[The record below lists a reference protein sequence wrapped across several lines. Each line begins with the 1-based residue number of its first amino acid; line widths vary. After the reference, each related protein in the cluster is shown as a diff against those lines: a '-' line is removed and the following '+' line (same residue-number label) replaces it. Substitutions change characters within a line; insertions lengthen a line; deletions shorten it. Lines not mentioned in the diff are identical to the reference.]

1 MTRMISSILALV
13 TLATFVF
20 SPTSQG
26 QTMNKLV
33 IHADLGKHTI
43 SRHIY
48 GQFSEHLGRGIY
60 EGIWVGKDSDIPNT
74 RGIRNDV
81 VQALKKINV
90 PNLRWPGG
98 CFADEYHWR
107 DGIGEAAARPKM
119 INTHWGGVVEDN
131 SFGTHEFLDLC
142 EQLGTEP
149 YICGNVGSGT
159 VEEMADWVE
168 YLTFDGTSPMADLRR
183 QHGRAEPWQVKY
195 WGVGNEN
202 WGCGGHMRPE
212 YYADLYN
219 RFATYCRNFG
229 DNKLCRIAGGS
240 YSDNYNW
247 TEVLMKNIKPQLME
261 GLSLHYYTIN
271 RDWTD
276 KRSATEFGEASYFE
290 VIKKSLQLDKYLT
303 AHTTIMDRYDPDKK
317 VGLIVD
323 EWGAWHAEEPGTKRG
338 FLYQQNTLRDAFV
351 AALSLNIFHQ
361 HCERVFMAN
370 IAQTINV
377 LQAMILTKNEQM
389 ILTPTYHVFDLYQV
403 HQDAL
408 LLPQDLRSETYAVGG
423 DTIAALYASSS
434 LAQDG
439 KINVSLVNVH
449 ATNSMEVECELRGVG
464 VKSVSGRILTAAALN
479 AHNTFDQPDNVT
491 IAAFKDVAIK
501 AGRLH
506 VNLPAKSIVVLQVEK
521 K

>member
-1 MTRMISSILALV
+1 MKNTI
-13 TLATFVF
+13 TLFLYFITIPAVVL
-20 SPTSQG
+20 SQPSEER
-26 QTMNKLV
+26 TMNKLI
-33 IHADLGKHTI
+33 IHADSGKHAI

-48 GQFSEHLGRGIY
+48 GQFSEHLGRGVY
-60 EGIWVGKDSDIPNT
+60 EGIWVGKDSDILNT

-107 DGIGEAAARPKM
+107 DGIGTPAARPKM

-142 EQLGTEP
+142 KQLGTEP
-149 YICGNVGSGT
+149 YITANVGSGT
-159 VEEMADWVE
+159 VEEMSDWVE

-183 QHGRAEPWQVKY
+183 QDGHDEAWKIKY

-202 WGCGGHMRPE
+202 WGCGGNMRPE

-219 RFATYCRNFG
+219 RFATYCRDYGN
-229 DNKLCRIAGGS
+229 NKLYKIAGGS

-247 TEVLMKNIKPQLME
+247 TEVLMKNIKPHLMD

-271 RDWTD
+271 KDWND
-276 KRSATEFGEASYFE
+276 KHSATEFDEASYFDVVRKARRLE
-290 VIKKSLQLDKYLT
+290 EYLT
-303 AHTTIMDRYDPDKK
+303 THSTIMDKYDPKK
-317 VGLIVD
+317 RIDIVVD
-323 EWGAWHAEEPGTKRG
+323 EWGAWHAEEPGTKSG

-361 HCERVFMAN
+361 HAERVHMAN

-377 LQAMILTKNEQM
+377 LQALILTRNEKM
-389 ILTPTYHVFDLYQV
+389 ILTPTYHVFDMYQA
-403 HQDAL
+403 HQEAL
-408 LLPQDLRSETYAVGG
+408 LLPHDLKSEEYVFGE
-423 DTIAALYASSS
+423 DKIDALYASSS
-434 LAQDG
+434 LAKDG

-449 ATNSMEVECELRGVG
+449 ATKSMEVECELRGARP
-464 VKSVSGRILTAAALN
+464 KKITGRILTASSFN
-479 AHNTFDQPDNVT
+479 SHNTFDNPNNVT
-491 IAAFKDVAIK
+491 AAEFNGVGIRNGMLHIK
-501 AGRLH
+501 M
-506 VNLPAKSIVVLQVEK
+506 PAKSIVVISVERE
-521 K
+521 

>member
-1 MTRMISSILALV
+1 
-13 TLATFVF
+13 
-20 SPTSQG
+20 
-26 QTMNKLV
+26 MNKLI

-48 GQFSEHLGRGIY
+48 GQFSEHLGRGVY
-60 EGIWVGKDSDIPNT
+60 EGIWVGKNSDIPNT
-74 RGIRNDV
+74 RGLRNDV

-107 DGIGEAAARPKM
+107 DGIETPADRPKM

-142 EQLGTEP
+142 KQLGTEP
-149 YICGNVGSGT
+149 YITANVGSGT
-159 VEEMADWVE
+159 VEEMSDWVE

-183 QHGRAEPWQVKY
+183 QNGQEDAWRIKY

-202 WGCGGHMRPE
+202 WGCGGNMRPE

-219 RFATYCRNFG
+219 RFATYCRNYG
-229 DNKLCRIAGGS
+229 DNKLYKIAGGS

-247 TEVLMKNIKPQLME
+247 TEVLMKNIKPHLMD

-271 RDWTD
+271 KDWND
-276 KRSATEFGEASYFE
+276 KRSATEFDEASYFD
-290 VIKKSLQLDKYLT
+290 VVRKALQLDKYLT
-303 AHTTIMDRYDPDKK
+303 AHSTIMDRYDPEKK
-317 VGLIVD
+317 IGLVVD

-361 HCERVFMAN
+361 HAERVRMAN

-377 LQAMILTKNEQM
+377 LQAVILTQKEKM
-389 ILTPTYHVFDLYQV
+389 ILTPTYHVFDMYQV

-408 LLPQDLRSETYAVGG
+408 LLPYDLKSEEYVLGE
-423 DTIAALYASSS
+423 DKIDALHASGS
-434 LAQDG
+434 LAKDG
-439 KINVSLVNVH
+439 KVNISLMNVH
-449 ATNSMEVECELRGVG
+449 ATKSIEIECELRGARA
-464 VKSVSGRILTAAALN
+464 KKITGRILTASSLN
-479 AHNTFDQPDNVT
+479 AHNTFDNPNNVT
-491 IAAFKDVAIK
+491 AAEFNGVTMSNGMLQIK
-501 AGRLH
+501 I
-506 VNLPAKSIVVLQVEK
+506 PAKSIVVIRVERE
-521 K
+521 